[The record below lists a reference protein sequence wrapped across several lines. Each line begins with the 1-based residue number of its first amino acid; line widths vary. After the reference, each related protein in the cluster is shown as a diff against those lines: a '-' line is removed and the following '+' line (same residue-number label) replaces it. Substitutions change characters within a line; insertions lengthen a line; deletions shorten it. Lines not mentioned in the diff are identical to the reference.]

1 MVRCWRGL
9 IFALLL
15 AATGLGVTPSFADPG
30 GGILAENQA
39 DGAIVR
45 GIQKAELAKFA
56 QMQPGSATAGE
67 GPFYEFASIAYCPG
81 AAVGLTGFDDFC
93 KQATLFCTG
102 NTVGTGL
109 GPAVEIMRREV
120 DAAGAPVPGA
130 TWTSVGITCF
140 PELVPGSAPTL
151 TMAMVLE
158 QFHRTNFALP
168 DVSIQPV
175 GNRTLVNLPTYY
187 QVNWAAGGFA
197 PQSIDTSTIIGR
209 QVEIRPTFQWVEYHY
224 GDGTSSGRE
233 QSLGGPYPT
242 GNIRH
247 TYTAIGDRQVQA
259 TVSYGGEFRVDGGAW
274 IPIPDTVEI
283 QGTPQALTV
292 LEARARLVR

>member
-1 MVRCWRGL
+1 MEHAWYRLRV
-9 IFALLL
+9 LLL
-15 AATGLGVTPSFADPG
+15 TGFLAVISASPAFAG
-30 GGILAENQA
+30 GPWGGSTTL
-39 DGAIVR
+39 DGAVVR
-45 GIQKAELAKFA
+45 GMQKAELATLA
-56 QMQPGSATAGE
+56 GMQPGSATAGD
-67 GPFYEFASIAYCPG
+67 GPYYEFASVAHCPG
-81 AAVGLTGFDDFC
+81 ATVGGSGFDNFC
-93 KQATLFCTG
+93 GQATGYCAG
-102 NTVGTGL
+102 NTLESGL
-109 GPAVEIMRREV
+109 GPAVRIMQREV
-120 DAAGAPVPGA
+120 DATGAPVAGA

-158 QFHRTNFALP
+158 QFHRTQFALP
-168 DVSIQPV
+168 DVSMQPV

-187 QVNWAAGGFA
+187 QVDWAAGGFA

-224 GDGTSSGRE
+224 GDGISSGRE

>member
-1 MVRCWRGL
+1 MVRRRHWVTS
-9 IFALLL
+9 FALVLVAL
-15 AATGLGVTPSFADPG
+15 ICAPLSV
-30 GGILAENQA
+30 A
-39 DGAIVR
+39 DGGVRGAVEQGGSIVR
-45 GIQKAELAKFA
+45 GIQKAELAKLA

-81 AAVGLTGFDDFC
+81 AAVGLTGFDNFC
-93 KQATLFCTG
+93 TQATLFCAG
-102 NTVGTGL
+102 NTMGTGL
-109 GPAVEIMRREV
+109 GPAVQVMRREV
-120 DAAGAPVPGA
+120 AATGAAVAGA
-130 TWTSVGITCF
+130 TWESVGVTCF
-140 PELVPGSAPTL
+140 PDLVPGSTPTL

-224 GDGTSSGRE
+224 GCLLYTSPSPR
-233 QSLGGPYPT
+233 
-242 GNIRH
+242 
-247 TYTAIGDRQVQA
+247 D
-259 TVSYGGEFRVDGGAW
+259 
-274 IPIPDTVEI
+274 
-283 QGTPQALTV
+283 
-292 LEARARLVR
+292 